1 MVKDTAWLLGLMNF
15 FGWVKILPLGV
26 MYSLFHV
33 ELQSF
38 LQEWTLESGHSESL
52 PTLGAKYEHIS
63 NLNPNSNSQIP
74 VFEVSDFSSQ
84 QSEGLDTR
92 KSDQGSGTIWN
103 IPMYKVS
110 ITLKTNGLKPTY
122 MNEKASLKNRNKGLQ
137 NKLKLR
143 VNQLFYKINFDT
155 EDYDIMLYFSLS
167 LFLI

>member
-1 MVKDTAWLLGLMNF
+1 MGEDSTSWCNVFAFPCKRAKF
-15 FGWVKILPLGV
+15 PLGV
-26 MYSLFHV
+26 EEMVWFD
-33 ELQSF
+33 
-38 LQEWTLESGHSESL
+38 ESGPSENL
-52 PTLGAKYEHIS
+52 PPLGAKYEHIS

-74 VFEVSDFSSQ
+74 VFEVSDLSSQ

-143 VNQLFYKINFDT
+143 VN
-155 EDYDIMLYFSLS
+155 
-167 LFLI
+167 